1 MQSTTSRAQ
10 YFRGDIEGLR
20 AIAVLLVL
28 AAHFSIPGLA
38 SGFIGVDVFFVISGY
53 LITSI
58 LVREYLDTSRINFQ
72 RFYANRL
79 RRLFPALATMLI
91 ITSIVAYKILPATQ
105 NFVQSKAAAMA
116 AVWLSNFHFLFADV
130 DYFSAETNKN
140 AFLHTWSLGVEEQFY
155 LFWPILLLLT
165 FKLASAKYQKKSLII
180 ILILVAMTSG
190 IACMLISHRWSA
202 FAFYMMP
209 TRAWQFAAGALIW
222 MLSNNKD
229 VPKKI
234 NDTIGLLGLIL
245 LITALVIIKSDSIYP
260 SLLALLPTAAA
271 CSFLW
276 AGSFPNTFIQR
287 SFSIAPLQWLGRL
300 SYSLYLWHWP
310 VLILG
315 EQLQPI
321 RGVLSNTILAMG
333 ISLLLAVAT
342 HHIIENP
349 IRFGRFKQVQAR
361 YQIGIVVCI
370 MVLLNSQFL
379 RWNMHSQELL
389 KNNQNNIF
397 IQAAQDI
404 PTIYKDGCDDWYHS
418 DEVKTCSY
426 GASTAKKVAVL
437 WGDSVGAQWFP
448 ALVEMYNPNEWK
460 IIVLTKSSCP
470 MVDEPF
476 FYQRIGR
483 EYTECSRWRNKSIAW
498 LRNQRIDALFIG
510 STASPPF
517 TDKQWQQG
525 TEGIL
530 KQLSMIPNVY
540 LIEANP
546 LLAFNGPECLMQNSV
561 ENCSRGADN
570 SGYAHVAQI
579 LKDTTQK
586 FNNVRWIE
594 TASFV
599 CPNNQCSA
607 MHNKVIVYRDNQHL
621 TATFAASAAT
631 HFKKQLNKHG

>member
-28 AAHFSIPGLA
+28 GAHFSIAGLA
-38 SGFIGVDVFFVISGY
+38 SGFIGVEIFFVISGY

-58 LVREYLDTSRINFQ
+58 LVREYSVSGRINFQ

-91 ITSIVAYKILPATQ
+91 VTSIQAYKLLPATQ
-105 NFVQSKAAAMA
+105 NLVQSKAAAMA
-116 AVWLSNFHFLFADV
+116 AAWLSNVYFLFADV
-130 DYFSAETNKN
+130 DYFSAETTKN

-165 FKLASAKYQKKSLII
+165 FKLATARYKKISLSI
-180 ILILVAMTSG
+180 ILILVAVTSS
-190 IACMLISHRWSA
+190 IACMVISKSWSA
-202 FAFYMMP
+202 FSFYMMP

-222 MLSNNKD
+222 ILSNHKD
-229 VPKKI
+229 VSKNI
-234 NDTIGLLGLIL
+234 NDSVGLVGFVL
-245 LITALVIIKSDSIYP
+245 LITALIIIKSDSVYP

-276 AGSFPNTFIQR
+276 AGG
-287 SFSIAPLQWLGRL
+287 FSNSVIHRLLSLAPLQWIGRI

-321 RGVLSNTILAMG
+321 RGVFSHTILAIS

-342 HHIIENP
+342 HYIVENP

-361 YQIGIVVCI
+361 YQIGVVVCI

-389 KNNQNNIF
+389 KNNQNAIF
-397 IQAAQDI
+397 IKATQDV
-404 PTIYKDGCDDWYHS
+404 PSFYKDGCDDWYHS
-418 DEVKTCSY
+418 DEVKPCGY
-426 GASTAKKVAVL
+426 GSSTTKKVAVL

-448 ALVEMYNPNEWK
+448 TLVEMYNPNEWE

-483 EYTECSRWRNKSIAW
+483 EYTECSRWRSKSIAW
-498 LRNQRIDALFIG
+498 LRNRQIDALFIG

-517 TDKQWQQG
+517 TDRQWEQG
-525 TEGIL
+525 TQGIL
-530 KQLSMIPNVY
+530 KQLSTIPNVY

-546 LLAFNGPECLMQNSV
+546 TLGFNGPECLMLNPV
-561 ENCSRGADN
+561 NKCSHDADN
-570 SGYAHVAQI
+570 SSYTHVARI

-586 FNNVRWIE
+586 FNNVHWIE

-599 CPNNQCSA
+599 CPNHQCNA

-621 TATFAASAAT
+621 TATFAASAAI
-631 HFKKQLNKHG
+631 HFNKQLNKNG

>member
-1 MQSTTSRAQ
+1 MQSTTSRVQ

-28 AAHFSIPGLA
+28 GAHFAIPGLA

-58 LVREYLDTSRINFQ
+58 LVREYSDTSRINFQ

-105 NFVQSKAAAMA
+105 NLVQSKAAAMA

-165 FKLASAKYQKKSLII
+165 FKLVSARYQKKSLII
-180 ILILVAMTSG
+180 ILILVSVTSG

-222 MLSNNKD
+222 ILSNNKD
-229 VPKKI
+229 VSKKI
-234 NDTIGLLGLIL
+234 NDTIGLVGLIL
-245 LITALVIIKSDSIYP
+245 LIAALIIIKSDSVYP
-260 SLLALLPTAAA
+260 SLLALLPTAVA

-276 AGSFPNTFIQR
+276 AGGFSNSLIQR
-287 SFSIAPLQWLGRL
+287 SLSVAPLQWLGRI

-315 EQLQPI
+315 EQLHPI
-321 RGVLSNTILAMG
+321 RGVLSYTILAIG
-333 ISLLLAVAT
+333 VSLLLAVVT
-342 HHIIENP
+342 HHIVENP
-349 IRFGRFKQVQAR
+349 IRFGRFKLVKAS

-370 MVLLNSQFL
+370 MILLNSQFL
-379 RWNMHSQELL
+379 RWSMHSQELL
-389 KNNQNNIF
+389 KNNQNDIF
-397 IQAAQDI
+397 IKATQDV
-404 PTIYKDGCDDWYHS
+404 PFFYKDGCDDWYHS
-418 DEVKTCSY
+418 DEIKPCSY
-426 GASTAKKVAVL
+426 GDNSAQKVAVL

-448 ALVEMYNPNEWK
+448 TLIEMYDPKEWRV
-460 IIVLTKSSCP
+460 IVLTKSSCP
-470 MVDEPF
+470 MVEEPF

-483 EYTECSRWRNKSIAW
+483 EYTECSRWRNKTIEW

-517 TDKQWQQG
+517 TDGQWEEG
-525 TEGIL
+525 TSGIL
-530 KQLSMIPNVY
+530 KRLSKVPNVY

-546 LLAFNGPECLMQNSV
+546 TLGYNGPECLMQHSV
-561 ENCSRGADN
+561 NKCSGAADN
-570 SGYAHVAQI
+570 RGYAHVARI
-579 LKDTTQK
+579 LQDTTQK
-586 FNNVRWIE
+586 FNNVHWIE

-599 CPNNQCSA
+599 CPHNQCSA

-631 HFKKQLNKHG
+631 HFKKQLNKNG